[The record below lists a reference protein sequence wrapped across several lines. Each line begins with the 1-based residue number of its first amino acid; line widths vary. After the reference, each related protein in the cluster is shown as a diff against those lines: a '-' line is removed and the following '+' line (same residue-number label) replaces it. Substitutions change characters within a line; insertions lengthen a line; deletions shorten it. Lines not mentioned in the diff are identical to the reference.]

1 VRTKTGDIAILRT
14 MGATRWAILR
24 LFLIDGLTIGVVG
37 TAVGVGLGLAFA
49 RNIEAIRQW
58 LQHTFGI
65 VLFDQQLYLLAEMP
79 SHITWFEVG
88 AIAGMAM
95 FFSLAASIYP
105 AWRAAQLDPVEG
117 LRRE

>member
-1 VRTKTGDIAILRT
+1 MASILIVLAYPFMKRVT
-14 MGATRWAILR
+14 SWPQ
-24 LFLIDGLTIGVVG
+24 
-37 TAVGVGLGLAFA
+37 AVLGLAFA

-79 SHITWFEVG
+79 SHITWVEVG